1 MCNIKFC
8 LFMVMMLTTGIPN
21 IAILAYQ
28 NKDKTDFD
36 KSTDEY
42 IFGDMAFWPLTII
55 SLIFTILIYCS
66 NSGCDIPMVAIL
78 IICIFCVLIILGVSV
93 SAETF
98 FSFWN
103 VGFNRFYELPDGAT
117 DAIQGYVFATRY
129 CEFEIYFLLFLLSIC
144 LIIGLCMIIKKIC
157 MIIKKICMIIKK
169 ICIIIKK
176 KCKSK
181 KKGVLNKYI
190 ECDEDNNA
198 PVLPISSPKRA
209 QNPMSDNQLN
219 KKLIS

>member
-55 SLIFTILIYCS
+55 SLTFSILIFCP
-66 NSGCDIPMVAIL
+66 NSGCDILIGATLIVCIL
-78 IICIFCVLIILGVSV
+78 CSLIMLGISI
-93 SAETF
+93 STETF
-98 FSFWN
+98 FSFWD
-103 VGFNRFYELPDGAT
+103 VGFKRFYELPDGAT

-129 CEFEIYFLLFLLSIC
+129 CEVEIYLLLFLLSIC
-144 LIIGLCMIIKKIC
+144 LIIGLCMIIKK
-157 MIIKKICMIIKK
+157 
-169 ICIIIKK
+169 
-176 KCKSK
+176 KCKCK

-190 ECDEDNNA
+190 ECDDDNNA

-219 KKLIS
+219 TKLIS

>member
-1 MCNIKFC
+1 
-8 LFMVMMLTTGIPN
+8 MLTTGIPN

-55 SLIFTILIYCS
+55 SLTFTILICCP
-66 NSGCDIPMVAIL
+66 NSGRDIFVVTTMIVCIL
-78 IICIFCVLIILGVSV
+78 CSLIMLGISV

-103 VGFNRFYELPDGAT
+103 VGFKRFYELPDGAT

-129 CEFEIYFLLFLLSIC
+129 YEFEIYVLLFLLCIF
-144 LIIGLCMIIKKIC
+144 LTIVLCMIIKKIC
-157 MIIKKICMIIKK
+157 
-169 ICIIIKK
+169 
-176 KCKSK
+176 KCK
-181 KKGVLNKYI
+181 KKGVLNKYF

-219 KKLIS
+219 TKLIS

>member
-55 SLIFTILIYCS
+55 SLTFSILIFCP
-66 NSGCDIPMVAIL
+66 NSDCDNPMVAIL
-78 IICIFCVLIILGVSV
+78 LILILCVLIMLDVSV
-93 SAETF
+93 STETF

-103 VGFNRFYELPDGAT
+103 VGFKRFRELPDGAT

-129 CEFEIYFLLFLLSIC
+129 CEVEIYLLLFLLSIC
-144 LIIGLCMIIKKIC
+144 LIKKIC

-176 KCKSK
+176 KCKCK

-219 KKLIS
+219 TKLIS

>member
-1 MCNIKFC
+1 MA
-8 LFMVMMLTTGIPN
+8 TTGIPN

-66 NSGCDIPMVAIL
+66 NSGCDIPMVATLIVCIL
-78 IICIFCVLIILGVSV
+78 CVLIMLAISV

-98 FSFWN
+98 FSFWD
-103 VGFNRFYELPDGAT
+103 VGFKRFRELPDGAT

-129 CEFEIYFLLFLLSIC
+129 CEVEIYLLLFLLSIC
-144 LIIGLCMIIKKIC
+144 LIIGLCMIIKK
-157 MIIKKICMIIKK
+157 
-169 ICIIIKK
+169 
-176 KCKSK
+176 KCKCK
-181 KKGVLNKYI
+181 KKGVLNEYI
-190 ECDEDNNA
+190 VCDENNNTQ
-198 PVLPISSPKRA
+198 VLPISSPKRV

-219 KKLIS
+219 TNLIS

>member
-1 MCNIKFC
+1 
-8 LFMVMMLTTGIPN
+8 MVMMLTTGIPN

-78 IICIFCVLIILGVSV
+78 IICIFCVLIMLGVSV

-144 LIIGLCMIIKKIC
+144 LIIGLCMIIKK
-157 MIIKKICMIIKK
+157 
-169 ICIIIKK
+169 
-176 KCKSK
+176 KCKCN
-181 KKGVLNKYI
+181 KKGVSNKYI

-198 PVLPISSPKRA
+198 PVLPIRSPKRA

-219 KKLIS
+219 INLIS